1 MFFDKFR
8 SLSGLA
14 LILAGLLL
22 FSVSTVEARDIEFD
36 FEDEMNDEFED
47 FVTEIGSAFSYIPA
61 YPARSRGIIGWDVGV
76 DFSTIDISDDKDYM
90 NKGFGDNAPSYAF
103 LPRVRAGKGLPGD
116 LDVSAFISGDPQGNA
131 RLYGGSLK
139 YAFISGGTFLT
150 DILAEPTAAVRLHGT
165 QLSGVSD
172 FDLYTY
178 GADLSASMN
187 FPLLTPYAGV
197 SHVEIEGSE
206 EAGIGLDDVSTD
218 DQRYFIGTGFSL
230 GLIEF
235 FGEANF
241 GESETYTVRGNIGF

>member
-1 MFFDKFR
+1 MFLNRD
-8 SLSGLA
+8 SLTCVLTFF
-14 LILAGLLL
+14 LAGLLI
-22 FSVSTVEARDIEFD
+22 FSVTAVEARDIDFD
-36 FEDEMNDEFED
+36 FEDEMNEEFED

-61 YPARSRGIIGWDVGV
+61 YPARSRGMIGWDVGV
-76 DFSTIDISDDKDYM
+76 DFSTVAVSDDKDYM

-103 LPRVRAGKGLPGD
+103 LPRLRAGKGLPGD
-116 LDVSAFISGDPQGNA
+116 LDISAFISGDPQGNA

-178 GADLSASMN
+178 GADLSASLS
-187 FPLLTPYAGV
+187 FPVFTPYAGV
-197 SHVEIEGSE
+197 SHAEIEGSE

-235 FGEANF
+235 IGEANF
-241 GESETYTVRGNIGF
+241 GESEIYTVRGNIGF